1 PLPSSSIC
9 GHQVD
14 VDGGRG
20 TMRSRLLAQIQPHL
34 EKEILG
40 AIDDWTTPQPYP
52 QKRHA
57 YELPRDVQPPSVDDK
72 VKNQES
78 PPTALSFLPPPRG
91 AQPPQCGPSH
101 HAQVAPQ
108 SCPLSSSPTSSFE
121 SSLPSEKPPL
131 HSPPTPRTKNHK
143 QSRPKPSY
151 HLTTSSVPAESS
163 GGPVQNMKTDT
174 VSDLPQYVVQA
185 SSPEQSTRIYQSPDA
200 SMKDLPSIPN
210 EHRLPQPSGAQPPQC
225 GPSDHGQVAQLSS
238 SPSSSFESSLPSEKP
253 PLHPP
258 PTPRTKNHKQ
268 SRPKPSYHL
277 TTSSVPAESSG
288 GPVQNM
294 KTDTVSDLP
303 QYVVQASSPEQTT
316 RIYQSPD
323 ASMKD
328 LPSIPNEHRVPQ
340 PSGAQPSQCGPSDHG
355 QVAPQSSPLSSSPSF
370 SLESSLPSEEPPL
383 HPPPTPRTKNHK
395 LFRPQPSDPLTT
407 SSVRA
412 ESSGGPDQNV
422 TTDTVSDLQQYLV
435 PTSSLEQTTENYHSP
450 DASIKDLPS
459 MLNGHRPPQPSGTST
474 ASQQ

>member
-1 PLPSSSIC
+1 PSSSIC

-20 TMRSRLLAQIQPHL
+20 MMRSRLLTQIQPHL

-143 QSRPKPSY
+143 QSRPKPSD
-151 HLTTSSVPAESS
+151 HLTTSSVRPESS
-163 GGPVQNMKTDT
+163 GELVQNVTTDT
-174 VSDLPQYVVQA
+174 VSDLPQYVVQV
-185 SSPEQSTRIYQSPDA
+185 SPLEQATKVHQSTAAP
-200 SMKDLPSIPN
+200 MKGLPSIPN

-258 PTPRTKNHKQ
+258 PTART
-268 SRPKPSYHL
+268 
-277 TTSSVPAESSG
+277 E
-288 GPVQNM
+288 
-294 KTDTVSDLP
+294 
-303 QYVVQASSPEQTT
+303 
-316 RIYQSPD
+316 
-323 ASMKD
+323 
-328 LPSIPNEHRVPQ
+328 
-340 PSGAQPSQCGPSDHG
+340 
-355 QVAPQSSPLSSSPSF
+355 
-370 SLESSLPSEEPPL
+370 
-383 HPPPTPRTKNHK
+383 NHK

-407 SSVRA
+407 SSVPA

-422 TTDTVSDLQQYLV
+422 TTDTVSDLQQYVV

-450 DASIKDLPS
+450 DSSINDLPS
-459 MLNGHRPPQPSGTST
+459 VPNTHRPPQPSGTST
-474 ASQQ
+474 ASQAKSDKPGKTRE